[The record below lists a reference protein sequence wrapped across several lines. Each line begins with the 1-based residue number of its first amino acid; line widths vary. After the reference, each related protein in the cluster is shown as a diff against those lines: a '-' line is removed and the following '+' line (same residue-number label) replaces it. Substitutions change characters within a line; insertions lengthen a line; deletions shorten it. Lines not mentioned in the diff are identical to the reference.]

1 MTRHPVPPVPY
12 DAAVRLLSI
21 RAGGPDGVALETVVN
36 KYGLD
41 EFAASAALDE
51 AAALARRRR

>member
-1 MTRHPVPPVPY
+1 VPY